1 MQVTVRTGSKAG
13 TALNVAG
20 RAIVI
25 GRDAKCDLVLD
36 DDDKASRQHAR
47 LQGLPDGRLAVQD
60 LGSANGTLVN
70 GSPIQSTVLDRP
82 ASVQVGNTV
91 LDFAPAPQPA
101 QQAPAAPP
109 QQPAPAWTPPQPGA
123 PSAQPVGPRGE
134 RLSRVQRLTPS
145 VVQRMT
151 PSTIQRVI
159 KRRSRRGMIIIGGV
173 ASVLIAG
180 LVVALV
186 IFSGDEPLK
195 PAPDRG
201 DFKVQVV
208 NATDEEGKV
217 LQSVL
222 TESGVIEQVTDRL
235 NREIS
240 LPKDVLVIMRPSTD
254 PSEISP
260 YWDPTKERIEV
271 PYGWV
276 DLIATVFAEDNPDI
290 TPEELRM
297 RVANATA
304 FILYHEV
311 GHGLIHLLK
320 LPTTGKEEDAVDGLA
335 AAILIPSGDEAV
347 KQVLDAA
354 EALNLVGAKNPKN
367 AETFA
372 DEHSLGEQRFYQL
385 ACWVFGSDPE
395 KYSYIVTDGH
405 LPESRAPRCPDEYK
419 QNVTSWEKLLERYMK
434 KDSKGSPES

>member
-25 GRDAKCDLVLD
+25 GRDAQCDLVLD
-36 DDDKASRQHAR
+36 DDDKASRRHAR

-60 LGSANGTLVN
+60 LGSANGTLVD
-70 GSPIQSTVLDRP
+70 GSPVQSTVLDRP

-91 LDFAPAPQPA
+91 LDFAPAQQQAAPAPQP
-101 QQAPAAPP
+101 Q
-109 QQPAPAWTPPQPGA
+109 APAWTPPQPGA
-123 PSAQPVGPRGE
+123 PSAQPVGPQRE

-159 KRRSRRGMIIIGGV
+159 KRRSRRGMLIIGGV
-173 ASVLIAG
+173 ASVVIAG

-208 NATDEEGKV
+208 NASDEENRV

-222 TESGVIEQVTDRL
+222 TESGVVEQVTDRL

-240 LPKDVLVIMRPSTD
+240 LPKDVVVILRPSAD

-260 YWDPTKERIEV
+260 YWDPEKERIEV

-276 DLIATVFAEDNPDI
+276 ELIANVFAKDNPDI
-290 TPEELRM
+290 TPEELRA

-311 GHGLIHLLK
+311 GHGLIDLLK

-335 AAILIPSGDEAV
+335 AAILIPSGDDAV

-354 EALNLVGAKNPKN
+354 EALGLVGALNPKN

-395 KYSYIVTDGH
+395 KYSYIVTDGF

-434 KDSKGSPES
+434 KDSKGSAES